1 MERTEKNQRA
11 RLGGEQMKKLVA
23 ELMNHGFSEHQA
35 QEFLQRCY
43 GIFENILAK
52 RVITEL
58 NNGLVNGTEEPKE

>member
-1 MERTEKNQRA
+1 
-11 RLGGEQMKKLVA
+11 MKKLVA